1 VSKALPSEE
10 DALRLL
16 KQVGCSKEVI
26 EHCIVV
32 SELATK
38 IAEAL
43 KEKGFRVD
51 IQLVK
56 IGGLLHDIGRSKT
69 HSVDHSVIGAD
80 IARKM
85 KLPEEVVNIIERH
98 VGGGISKE
106 EAEALG
112 WPEGVY
118 MPKSMEEKIVSYA
131 DKLVNGSRTTT
142 IENEIKMLSRKL
154 GADHPAIK
162 RVKKLDEEF
171 KRLLGASLIRKLTNR
186 EL

>member
-1 VSKALPSEE
+1 M
-10 DALRLL
+10 
-16 KQVGCSKEVI
+16 
-26 EHCIVV
+26 
-32 SELATK
+32 
-38 IAEAL
+38 
-43 KEKGFRVD
+43 
-51 IQLVK
+51 
-56 IGGLLHDIGRSKT
+56 
-69 HSVDHSVIGAD
+69 DHSVIGAD